1 MVAAAIFMKR
11 SPPEPMKTRILLLCP
26 LPCSVMLSIV
36 DVLSTEHGCSRT
48 SPRPA
53 SVGMVSRRSML
64 MLAALGA
71 RTSAFH
77 LPYGSVRRFAS
88 VPGATRAG
96 RLLAAMESAA
106 AVEVPASA
114 ADTSSEAISVQSP
127 FLQTLV
133 ERGFYHQC
141 TNVEGLDEK
150 LCSGEVVKAYLGF
163 DATADRSVQ
172 QSGCGH
178 VYLL

>member
-1 MVAAAIFMKR
+1 
-11 SPPEPMKTRILLLCP
+11 
-26 LPCSVMLSIV
+26 
-36 DVLSTEHGCSRT
+36 
-48 SPRPA
+48 
-53 SVGMVSRRSML
+53 ML

-77 LPYGSVRRFAS
+77 IPYGSVRRVAS

-96 RLLAAMESAA
+96 RLLAAMESAT
-106 AVEVPASA
+106 AVEVPVSA
-114 ADTSSEAISVQSP
+114 ADTSSEAVSVKSP

-150 LCSGEVVKAYLGF
+150 FRSGEVVKAYLGF
-163 DATADRSVQ
+163 DATADRSVVY
-172 QSGCGH
+172 GH
-178 VYLL
+178 VFCGRG

>member
-1 MVAAAIFMKR
+1 
-11 SPPEPMKTRILLLCP
+11 
-26 LPCSVMLSIV
+26 MLV
-36 DVLSTEHGCSRT
+36 
-48 SPRPA
+48 
-53 SVGMVSRRSML
+53 
-64 MLAALGA
+64 LAALGA

-77 LPYGSVRRFAS
+77 IPYGSVRRVAS

-96 RLLAAMESAA
+96 RLLAAMESAT

-114 ADTSSEAISVQSP
+114 ADTSSETVSVKSP

-150 LCSGEVVKAYLGF
+150 LRSGEVVKAYLGF
-163 DATADRSVQ
+163 DATADRCANYSSGSWSV
-172 QSGCGH
+172 SCF
-178 VYLL
+178 